1 MSMTGMNQ
9 ATGSAALALWRQ
21 TGGVGFV
28 AAAPGTGGDAPM
40 AAASA
45 TAYISGC
52 LGEDMAPS
60 VSGRRG

>member
-9 ATGSAALALWRQ
+9 PTGAAALALWRQ

-28 AAAPGTGGDAPM
+28 AAAPGTGGDAPV

-60 VSGRRG
+60 VVGHSR